1 MRSTTWSIAPE
12 VAELTSD
19 SVEQLCERLGYRF
32 ADPRLIIAAMS
43 HRSWVSEHPGNE
55 SNERLEYLG
64 DAILGWIV
72 ADLVYRRFPDYP
84 EGHLTDLRKGVVN
97 AEALAATAAELGIGP
112 CLLLGRGEDAAGG
125 RNKESIL
132 SDAFEALLAAVY
144 LDGGVDE
151 AAAIVERHLGPLL
164 EIADLGRDRIDE
176 KSALQELVAR
186 LQLEPPKYRV
196 SSEGPDHRKRF
207 EATVSVGDRDL
218 GFGTGGSKKAA
229 ERAAARA
236 ALATLDDSA

>member
-1 MRSTTWSIAPE
+1 MWSSAPG

-19 SVEQLCERLGYRF
+19 PVEQLCERLGYRF
-32 ADPRLIIAAMS
+32 ADPGLITAAMS
-43 HRSWVSEHPGNE
+43 HRSWVSEHPGSD
-55 SNERLEYLG
+55 SNERLEFLG

-72 ADLVYRRFPDYP
+72 ADIVYRRFPDYP

-97 AEALAATAAELGIGP
+97 AGALAATAIEIGIGP

-125 RNKESIL
+125 RHKESIL

-151 AAAIVERHLGPLL
+151 AVAIVERHIGPQLDL
-164 EIADLGRDRIDE
+164 ADLGRDRIDE
-176 KSALQELVAR
+176 KSALQELLAR
-186 LQLEPPKYRV
+186 LHLEPPRYRV
-196 SSEGPDHRKRF
+196 TSEGPDHRKRF
-207 EATVSVGDRDL
+207 EATVSVGERDL

-236 ALATLDDSA
+236 ALASLDDRA